1 MALSKSASSPRAAAD
16 LIVRATS
23 APNTFIF
30 SELYQTQQIQ
40 ALASSEE
47 FSSHLALLQVF
58 CYGTYESYH
67 ATPGLP
73 AINDAQ
79 RLKLRQL
86 SLLSLASDRTKLT
99 YAALQKC
106 LDLPSSREVE
116 ELVIT
121 AIYAELLEAT
131 LDPAREAVQVTKV
144 APLRDLAPGSIP
156 GMIAA
161 LRNWSSRCTSTIE
174 DLEAHATELRSTA
187 AARLQ
192 EQRTADEKLKRQMAA
207 MKDLDKLG
215 PTSGRGAGK
224 RSIFQ
229 RGSSGGQDIAMDVD
243 GSTSARGSKRK
254 I

>member
-1 MALSKSASSPRAAAD
+1 M
-16 LIVRATS
+16 
-23 APNTFIF
+23 
-30 SELYQTQQIQ
+30 
-40 ALASSEE
+40 
-47 FSSHLALLQVF
+47 
-58 CYGTYESYH
+58 
-67 ATPGLP
+67 
-73 AINDAQ
+73 
-79 RLKLRQL
+79 
-86 SLLSLASDRTKLT
+86 
-99 YAALQKC
+99 
-106 LDLPSSREVE
+106 E

-121 AIYAELLEAT
+121 AIYAELLEAA

-161 LRNWSSRCTSTIE
+161 LKNWSSRCTSTIE

-215 PTSGRGAGK
+215 PSSGRGAGK